1 VEAIPVDYDTTRL
14 MKILGFPNSRAEL
27 INDLNEEDL
36 LKLLPLAIE
45 NKVPLFFLERAVAL
59 CKNSKSLETHYQTF
73 LEKSQSFS
81 SLMGEVSNILAK
93 AQTDYV
99 VFKTF
104 RPFPFVTV
112 DADILFF
119 TREEFWRAHRELR
132 RAYKLGGFG
141 AYSITLYDQQRDIN
155 LDLHLDIAVS
165 RLVYMNIQ
173 LLRKYMTKVSVNG
186 SQLSVLTPPAAIV
199 TVLSHSLYKEQMLT
213 LSDYYTTLIQILKMT
228 SNERRA
234 LVDLA
239 EQLNLGLSLKLAL
252 NLIDSLTKMTFR
264 RTSPVIMDIAEMI
277 QIDEIEE
284 RAMQMSIN
292 KFVPPVQLPYKYPLL
307 SVSFAFIMKS
317 IKDPLM
323 RSTAANQ
330 FFEIFTNTSKF
341 IEAALPHIR
350 GNA

>member
-14 MKILGFPNSRAEL
+14 MKILGFPNSRPEL
-27 INDLNEEDL
+27 ADNVTEDDL

-45 NKVPLFFLERAVAL
+45 NKVPLFFLERAVTL
-59 CKNSKSLETHYQTF
+59 CKNSKSLETHYQIF

-141 AYSITLYDQQRDIN
+141 AYSITLYDQKRDIN

-165 RLVYMNIQ
+165 RMVYMNIQ

-213 LSDYYTTLIQILKMT
+213 LSDYYTTLTQILKMT

-252 NLIDSLTKMTFR
+252 NLIDSLTKMVFR
-264 RTSPVIMDIAEMI
+264 RSPSVIADIADMI

-284 RAMQMSIN
+284 KAMHMSIN
-292 KFVPPVQLPYKYPLL
+292 KFVQPVQLPYKYPLL
-307 SVSFAFIMKS
+307 SVSFAFMMKS

-350 GNA
+350 GTV

>member
-1 VEAIPVDYDTTRL
+1 VEAIPVDYDTKRL
-14 MKILGFPNSRAEL
+14 MRILGFPNSQAEL
-27 INDLNEEDL
+27 ADDVTENDL

-59 CKNSKSLETHYQTF
+59 CKNSKSLGTQYQIF
-73 LEKSQSFS
+73 SEKAQSFF
-81 SLMGEVSNILAK
+81 SLMGEVSKILDK
-93 AQTDYV
+93 AQTDYA

-119 TREEFWRAHRELR
+119 TREEFFRAHRELR
-132 RAYKLGGFG
+132 KFYKLGGFG
-141 AYSITLYDQQRDIN
+141 AYSITLYDEKRDIN
-155 LDLHLDIAVS
+155 LDLHLDISVS
-165 RLVYMNIQ
+165 RMVYMNIQ

-186 SQLSVLTPPAAIV
+186 SQVSVLEPPAAIV

-213 LSDYYTTLIQILKMT
+213 LSDYYTTFTQILKMT
-228 SNERRA
+228 SNEHRT

-252 NLIDSLTKMTFR
+252 NLIDSLTKMVFR
-264 RTSPVIMDIAEMI
+264 RSPSVIADIANMI

-284 RAMQMSIN
+284 KAMHMSIN
-292 KFVPPVQLPYKYPLL
+292 KFVQPVQLPYKYPLL
-307 SVSFAFIMKS
+307 SVSFAFMMKS

-350 GNA
+350 GTV

>member
-1 VEAIPVDYDTTRL
+1 MSVNCDTTTL
-14 MKILGFPNSRAEL
+14 MRVIGFPNGRSEFVDDVKEDVL
-27 INDLNEEDL
+27 LN
-36 LKLLPLAIE
+36 LLPLAIE
-45 NKVPLFFLERAVAL
+45 NKVALLFLERAVAL
-59 CKNSKSLETHYQTF
+59 CKNSKSLETHYHTF
-73 LEKSQSFS
+73 SEKAQMFS
-81 SLMGEVSNILAK
+81 SLMGEVSKILAK

-119 TREEFWRAHRELR
+119 TREEFFRAYRELR
-132 RAYKLGGFG
+132 RFYKLGGFG
-141 AYSITLYDQQRDIN
+141 AYSITLYDQKRDIN
-155 LDLHLDIAVS
+155 LDLHLDISVS
-165 RLVYMNIQ
+165 RMVYMNIQ
-173 LLRKYMTKVSVNG
+173 LLRKYLTELSVDG
-186 SQLSVLTPPAAIV
+186 SQVSVLTPPAAIV

-228 SNERRA
+228 STERSA

-239 EQLNLGLSLKLAL
+239 EQLNVGLSLKLAL
-252 NLIDSLTKMTFR
+252 TLIDSLTKMVFG
-264 RTSPVIMDIAEMI
+264 RTSSVIADIVNLI
-277 QIDEIEE
+277 QINEIEE
-284 RAMQMSIN
+284 KAMQMSIN

-307 SVSFAFIMKS
+307 SVSFAFLMKS

-350 GNA
+350 GTA